1 MLVRIQWKRKSSR
14 TRPAEASP
22 ASLLLAS
29 FAAPCALVAFTMA
42 FWRIAA
48 DLHWTGAFLIA
59 NGVFS
64 HWQTWLASAAILFLI
79 IALLDRYGQGEHS
92 GRSPE

>member
-1 MLVRIQWKRKSSR
+1 MLVRIQWKQKSSR
-14 TRPAEASP
+14 TRLVGARP

-29 FAAPCALVAFTMA
+29 LAAPCALVAFTMA

-48 DLHWTGAFLIA
+48 DLHWTNTFLIA
-59 NGVFS
+59 NGMFS

-79 IALLDRYGQGEHS
+79 ITLLDRYGQGGHS
-92 GRSPE
+92 RGSPE